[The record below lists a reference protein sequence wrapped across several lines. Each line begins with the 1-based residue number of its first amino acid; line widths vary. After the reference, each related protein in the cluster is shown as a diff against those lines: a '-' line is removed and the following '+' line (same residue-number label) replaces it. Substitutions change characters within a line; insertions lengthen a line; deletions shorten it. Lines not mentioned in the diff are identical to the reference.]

1 MRSIKEHSS
10 LYVRWALAIL
20 KRHPGI
26 FTQKLQ
32 YQREMYKTACSKM
45 Q

>member
-32 YQREMYKTACSKM
+32 YQRENVQDGVFQM